1 MESKNPIIRRKTKKV
16 KVGNIYIGG
25 DAPISVQSMTV
36 NKTYDVEKTL
46 KEMDTLV
53 EAGCQVIRVTVP
65 DKKSAMA
72 IEEYK
77 KAADLYPWETHYTV
91 MMNRDIE
98 RFIPHVKDKDSK
110 ITLLKSAL
118 EHYRHVQQIDPI
130 NPWYY
135 SRMSNLQSKLAMLIR
150 DRDINE
156 SRSLLLNALSNTRK
170 ASQIDF
176 ENLLK

>member
-77 KAADLYPWETHYTV
+77 KRIEVPIVADIHFNSAMALLAVDYGA
-91 MMNRDIE
+91 
-98 RFIPHVKDKDSK
+98 DK
-110 ITLLKSAL
+110 I
-118 EHYRHVQQIDPI
+118 RI
-130 NPWYY
+130 NPG
-135 SRMSNLQSKLAMLIR
+135 NIG
-150 DRDINE
+150 
-156 SRSLLLNALSNTRK
+156 NADKTQHCTDNIL
-170 ASQIDF
+170 F
-176 ENLLK
+176 EY

>member
-77 KAADLYPWETHYTV
+77 KE
-91 MMNRDIE
+91 
-98 RFIPHVKDKDSK
+98 
-110 ITLLKSAL
+110 
-118 EHYRHVQQIDPI
+118 
-130 NPWYY
+130 
-135 SRMSNLQSKLAMLIR
+135 
-150 DRDINE
+150 
-156 SRSLLLNALSNTRK
+156 
-170 ASQIDF
+170 
-176 ENLLK
+176 